1 MRFIALKG
9 LKWTSIQQVGVQGLN
24 YASVIALAY
33 WVEPETHGFFAI
45 AALAAG
51 LAGVLGAMGLSEII
65 IKDVDAD
72 FQKKIPAYWSLVLI
86 VAGALYALSCLF
98 SLIVAWFYQDEFSFQ
113 EMFTTSLIL
122 SIIAPVGPLRA
133 MMEALHSRKYDFKR
147 ISLVNLS
154 SFFVGIIPV
163 FILGYLDYDRLAL
176 GGKFLLPHLSY
187 LLIGV
192 FIYQLDFGLKWDK
205 SILSKIKGFST
216 FYSLNNIVNYF
227 LRNIDYVV
235 LAKFFSASVLGQYVI
250 AYKILLFPMKN
261 ITSTVTRVGMPILAK
276 IGLAGN
282 AFKRR
287 YFSMLEGIS
296 LLTFPIMIFLAF
308 NSELIV
314 SITFSEKYDLLPM
327 MISTLAIVGA
337 IQSIVSP
344 VGMLFYFKE
353 KMQLMMFTN
362 IISFAFVALAIL
374 LSSFSGNIFNV
385 LVTYSLTYVL
395 LVMPVST
402 LFIYKNYNFNFLD
415 GFKAY
420 SPYLGGSLL
429 SAIVGYLAV
438 LETSYL
444 FNELVQLALSS
455 LIFGSLYFA
464 FLVLLDR
471 SKFGPRF
478 FHDYLVKLKLVR

>member
-1 MRFIALKG
+1 M
-9 LKWTSIQQVGVQGLN
+9 KWSSFQQVGVQGLN

-33 WVEPETHGFFAI
+33 WVDPEIHGFFAI

-51 LAGVLGAMGLSEII
+51 LAGVLGAMGLREII
-65 IKDVDAD
+65 IKDVDTN
-72 FQKKIPAYWSLVLI
+72 FEEKIPAYWSLVLT
-86 VAGALYALSCLF
+86 VAGVLYLLSCFF
-98 SLIVAWFYQDEFSFQ
+98 SLTVAWFYQDEFPFK
-113 EMFTTSLIL
+113 EMLATSLIL
-122 SIIAPVGPLRA
+122 SFIAPVGPIKA

-176 GGKFLLPHLSY
+176 GGKFLFPHLSY

-192 FIYQLDFGLKWDK
+192 FIYRLDFGLKWDR
-205 SILSKIKGFST
+205 SMLRKIASFST
-216 FYSLNNIVNYF
+216 FYSINNIVNYF
-227 LRNIDYVV
+227 LRNIDYIV
-235 LAKFFSASVLGQYVI
+235 LAKFFSSSVLGQYVI

-261 ITSTVTRVGMPILAK
+261 VTSTITRVGMPMLAK
-276 IGLAGN
+276 LDLAGK

-287 YFSMLEGIS
+287 YFSMLEGVS
-296 LLTFPIMIFLAF
+296 LITFPIMIFLAF

-314 SITFSEKYDLLPM
+314 SITFNDKYDLLPM

-353 KMQLMMFTN
+353 RMQLMMFTN
-362 IISFAFVALAIL
+362 IISFTLVALAIL
-374 LSSFSGNIFNV
+374 LSSYTGAIFNV
-385 LVTYSLTYVL
+385 LITYALTYVL
-395 LVMPVST
+395 LVLPVSI
-402 LFIYKNYNFNFLD
+402 LCIYKNYNFKLWD
-415 GFKAY
+415 SFKAC
-420 SPYLGGSLL
+420 SPYLGGALVSV
-429 SAIVGYLAV
+429 IVDYLAV
-438 LETSYL
+438 LEISNL
-444 FNELVQLALSS
+444 VNEGVRLTLSS
-455 LIFGSLYFA
+455 LIFGSSYLA

-478 FHDYLVKLKLVR
+478 IHDYLVKLKLVR

>member
-1 MRFIALKG
+1 M
-9 LKWTSIQQVGVQGLN
+9 GVQSLN

-33 WVEPETHGFFAI
+33 WVDPDIHGFFAI

-51 LAGVLGAMGLSEII
+51 LTGVLGAMGLSELIV
-65 IKDVDAD
+65 KDVDSD
-72 FQKKIPAYWSLVLI
+72 FQEKITVYWSLVLI
-86 VAGALYALSCLF
+86 VAGVLYLLSCFF

-122 SIIAPVGPLRA
+122 SFIAPVGPLRA

-147 ISLVNLS
+147 ISLVTLS
-154 SFFVGIIPV
+154 SFLVGIIPI

-192 FIYQLDFGLKWDK
+192 FIYRLDFGLKWDK
-205 SILSKIKGFST
+205 SILGKIKRFST

-227 LRNIDYVV
+227 LRNIDYIV
-235 LAKFFSASVLGQYVI
+235 LAKFFSSSVLGQYVI

-261 ITSTVTRVGMPILAK
+261 VTSTITRVGMPMLAK
-276 IGLAGN
+276 LDLAGKV
-282 AFKRR
+282 FKRR
-287 YFSMLEGIS
+287 YFRMLEGVS
-296 LLTFPIMIFLAF
+296 LITFPIMIFLAL

-314 SITFSEKYDLLPM
+314 SITFNEMYDLLPM

-353 KMQLMMFTN
+353 RMQLMMFTN
-362 IISFAFVALAIL
+362 IISFALVALAIL
-374 LSSFSGNIFNV
+374 LSSFSGSIFNV
-385 LVTYSLTYVL
+385 LITYALTYVL

-402 LFIYKNYNFNFLD
+402 LFIYKNYNFNVLD
-415 GFKAY
+415 IFKAY
-420 SPYLGGSLL
+420 VPYLGGALL
-429 SAIVGYLAV
+429 SAIVGYLTVLGTSHLLNEAV
-438 LETSYL
+438 R
-444 FNELVQLALSS
+444 LALSF
-455 LIFGSLYFA
+455 LIFGTLYLV

-478 FHDYLVKLKLVR
+478 FHDYLVKLKLAK

>member
-1 MRFIALKG
+1 M
-9 LKWTSIQQVGVQGLN
+9 GVQGLN

-33 WVEPETHGFFAI
+33 WVDPEIHGFFAI

-65 IKDVDAD
+65 IKDVDSD
-72 FQKKIPAYWSLVLI
+72 FQEKIPAYWSLVLI
-86 VAGALYALSCLF
+86 VAVALYLLSCFF
-98 SLIVAWFYQDEFSFQ
+98 SFIVAWFYQDEFTFQ
-113 EMFTTSLIL
+113 EMFATSLIL
-122 SIIAPVGPLRA
+122 SVIAPVGPLKA

-187 LLIGV
+187 LLIGLFV
-192 FIYQLDFGLKWDK
+192 YRLNFGLKWDR
-205 SILSKIKGFST
+205 SILDKIKNFST

-227 LRNIDYVV
+227 LRNIDYIV
-235 LAKFFSASVLGQYVI
+235 LAKIFSSSILGQYVI

-261 ITSTVTRVGMPILAK
+261 VTSTITRVGMPMLAK
-276 IGLAGN
+276 LDLTGK

-287 YFSMLEGIS
+287 YFNMLEGVS
-296 LLTFPIMIFLAF
+296 LITFPIMIFLAF

-337 IQSIVSP
+337 IQSVVSP

-353 KMQLMMFTN
+353 RMRLMMFTN
-362 IISFAFVALAIL
+362 IISFALVALTIF
-374 LSSFSGNIFNV
+374 LSSLSGSIFYV
-385 LVTYSLTYVL
+385 LVTYALTYVL
-395 LVMPVST
+395 LVMPVSL
-402 LFIYKNYNFNFLD
+402 LFIYKSYNFNFLD
-415 GFKAY
+415 SFKVY
-420 SPYLGGSLL
+420 SPYLGGALL
-429 SAIVGYLAV
+429 SVIVGYLAV
-438 LETSYL
+438 HEINDLL
-444 FNELVQLALSS
+444 NEGIRLALSS
-455 LIFGSLYFA
+455 LIFGGTYLA
-464 FLVLLDR
+464 FLVVLDR
-471 SKFGPRF
+471 SIFGPRF
-478 FHDYLVKLKLVR
+478 FHDYLEKLKFVR